1 MNVLYLSQEYP
12 PETGGGGIGIYT
24 RNIAHTVAEM
34 GHTVHVLSSAVP
46 PRETYHYTEGA
57 VHLHRARRWKSRVP
71 VIRRLWFRYL
81 TWTTHQWEYILGVRG
96 EIDRIVREHSID
108 LIEAPDIWAE
118 GLLYSFQRR
127 VPIVV
132 KLQGSLR
139 MTRRLNNQPETRD
152 WRVVGA
158 TDGWWVRRADSLI
171 SAGRELAELGGREY
185 GVPAERFTVISNP
198 VDTRL
203 FVPASNGKLPTPT
216 ILYVGRIEPRKGVY
230 TIARAMR
237 RVLAR
242 VPDARFVFL
251 GSDYTL
257 DGRSCR
263 QELLAEMNDA
273 GVASHAQFLG
283 FVPNSELPRYYQEST
298 VCVFPSRW
306 EPLGIVCLEAMACAR
321 PVVASRAGGMAE
333 IVQDG
338 ENGLLVPPDDPAA
351 LADSL
356 AQVLESPEVAH
367 EWGIRAREHVER
379 YFSNQVVARM
389 TLRVYDET
397 LDVWKRNQA
406 SR

>member
-1 MNVLYLSQEYP
+1 MNILYLSQEYP

-34 GHTVHVLSSAVP
+34 GHIVHVLSSAVP
-46 PRETYHYTEGA
+46 PRETFQYSEGA
-57 VHLHRARRWKSRVP
+57 VHIHRVRRWKSRFP
-71 VIRRLWFRYL
+71 VIRRLWFRYMA
-81 TWTTHQWEYILGVRG
+81 WTTHQWEYIIGVRG
-96 EIDRIVREHSID
+96 AIDRIVREHSID
-108 LIEAPDIWAE
+108 VIEAPDIWAE

-132 KLQGSLR
+132 KLQGSLQ
-139 MTRRLNNQPETRD
+139 MTRRLNNLPVTLD

-185 GVPAERFTVISNP
+185 GVPTERFTVISNP

-203 FVPASNGKLPTPT
+203 FVPASNGKSPTPT

-237 RVLAR
+237 QVLSR

-263 QELLAEMNDA
+263 QELLSEMTEA
-273 GVASHAQFLG
+273 GVAEHAQFPG
-283 FVPNSELPRYYQEST
+283 FVPNSDLPRHYQEST

-351 LADSL
+351 LADGL
-356 AQVLESPEVAH
+356 ARVLANPDLAH
-367 EWGIRAREHVER
+367 KWGEKARQHVDR
-379 YFSNQVVARM
+379 HFSNQVVAQR
-389 TLRVYDET
+389 TLQVYDQT
-397 LDVWKRNQA
+397 LHAWKRKQA